1 VQFPLIQG
9 NLSSIQRLEIFDLY
23 KGFIMD
29 FTLDFEKPVSELENQ
44 IRVLREASHSPNIDI
59 SHEIEALQSKVNRML
74 EDIYTKLTPWERTQL
89 SRHPQR
95 PHTID
100 YIDKIVTDFHEV
112 HGDRRFSDDPSM
124 ITGFGFIDGRKVA
137 VIGIEKGRKT
147 QDKIKRNFGMANPE
161 GYRKALRI
169 MNLASQFQ
177 IPVVTFVDTPGAYPG
192 IGAEERGQA
201 LAIAQNL
208 EEMFNIKSPIVSI
221 IIGEGGSGG
230 ALGIAIADKVFMM
243 EYSIYSVIS
252 PESCA
257 SILWSD
263 PKMAETAANSLQLS
277 PNKALELK
285 VIDGIIKEPAGGAHR
300 HPEQAI
306 QKVKDYITQN
316 LASLASLDL
325 DLMMQMRFE
334 KFREM
339 GNTTLVLDN
348 QEENKG

>member
-1 VQFPLIQG
+1 M
-9 NLSSIQRLEIFDLY
+9 E
-23 KGFIMD
+23 
-29 FTLDFEKPVSELENQ
+29 FTLDFEKPISELENQ
-44 IRVLREASHSPNIDI
+44 IRILKEASNTPNIDI
-59 SHEIEALQSKVNRML
+59 SHEIEALQNKVNRML
-74 EDIYTKLTPWERTQL
+74 EEIYTKLTPWERTQL
-89 SRHPQR
+89 SRHPNR
-95 PHTID
+95 PHAID
-100 YIDKIVTDFHEV
+100 YIEKIVTDFHEV

-124 ITGFGFIDGRKVA
+124 ITGFGFVDGKKVA
-137 VIGIEKGRKT
+137 IIGIEKGRKT

-177 IPVVTFVDTPGAYPG
+177 LPIITFVDTPGAYPG

-208 EEMFNIKSPIVSI
+208 EEMFNIKAPIISVV
-221 IIGEGGSGG
+221 IGEGGSGG
-230 ALGIAIADKVFMM
+230 ALGVAIADKVFMM
-243 EYSIYSVIS
+243 EYSVYSVIS

-300 HPEQAI
+300 YPDQAI
-306 QKVKDYITQN
+306 QKVKEMLNQSLI
-316 LASLASLDL
+316 SLANQDL
-325 DLMMQMRFE
+325 DYLMQMRFE
-334 KFREM
+334 KFRQM
-339 GNTTLVLDN
+339 GNATLTLDN
-348 QEENKG
+348 SEDMKG

>member
-1 VQFPLIQG
+1 
-9 NLSSIQRLEIFDLY
+9 
-23 KGFIMD
+23 MD
-29 FTLDFEKPVSELENQ
+29 FTLEFERPVSELENQ
-44 IRVLREASHSPNIDI
+44 IRVLKEASNTPNIDI
-59 SHEIEALQSKVNRML
+59 SHEIEALQAKVNRML
-74 EDIYTKLTPWERTQL
+74 EEIYTKLTPWERTQL
-89 SRHPQR
+89 SRHPNR
-95 PHTID
+95 PHAID
-100 YIDKIVTDFHEV
+100 YIEKIVTDFHEV
-112 HGDRRFSDDPSM
+112 HGDRRFADDPSM
-124 ITGFGFIDGRKVA
+124 VTGFGYIEGKKVA

-169 MNLASQFQ
+169 MNLASQFG

-208 EEMFNIKSPIVSI
+208 EEMFNVKAPIISI

-230 ALGIAIADKVFMM
+230 ALGIAIADKVWMM
-243 EYSIYSVIS
+243 EYSVYSVIS

-300 HPEQAI
+300 HADQAI
-306 QKVKDYITQN
+306 LKVKDAILQ
-316 LASLASLDL
+316 SLQGLENQDL

-334 KFREM
+334 KFRQM
-339 GNTTLVLDN
+339 GNTTLTIDSS
-348 QEENKG
+348 EESKG

>member
-1 VQFPLIQG
+1 
-9 NLSSIQRLEIFDLY
+9 
-23 KGFIMD
+23 MD
-29 FTLDFEKPVSELENQ
+29 FTLEFEKPVSELENQ
-44 IRVLREASHSPNIDI
+44 IRILKEATQSPNIDI

-74 EDIYTKLTPWERTQL
+74 EEIFSKLSPWERTQL

-95 PHTID
+95 PHAID
-100 YIDKIVTDFHEV
+100 YIDRIVTDFHEV

-124 ITGFGFIDGRKVA
+124 VTGFGYLDGKKVA

-169 MNLASQFQ
+169 MTLASQFN
-177 IPVVTFVDTPGAYPG
+177 IPVITFVDTPGAYPG

-208 EEMFNIKSPIVSI
+208 EEMFNVKSPIISV

-243 EYSIYSVIS
+243 EYSVYSVIS

-263 PKMAETAANSLQLS
+263 SKMAETAANALQLS
-277 PNKALELK
+277 PNKAYELK

-300 HPEQAI
+300 YPDQAI
-306 QKVKDYITQN
+306 AKVKEQIIQ
-316 LASLASLDL
+316 SLAGLESQDL
-325 DLMMQMRFE
+325 DMMMQMRFE
-334 KFREM
+334 KFRQM
-339 GNTTLVLDN
+339 GNTTLTIDN
-348 QEENKG
+348 T

>member
-1 VQFPLIQG
+1 
-9 NLSSIQRLEIFDLY
+9 
-23 KGFIMD
+23 MD
-29 FTLDFEKPVSELENQ
+29 FTLDFERPVSELENQ
-44 IRVLREASHSPNIDI
+44 IRVLKESSHSPNIDI
-59 SHEIEALQSKVNRML
+59 SHEIEALQAKVNGML
-74 EDIYTKLTPWERTQL
+74 EEIYQKLTPWERTQL
-89 SRHPQR
+89 SRHPHR
-95 PHTID
+95 PHAID
-100 YIDKIVTDFHEV
+100 YIEKIITDFHEI
-112 HGDRRFSDDPSM
+112 HGDRRFADDPSM
-124 ITGFGFIDGRKVA
+124 ITGFGYINNQKVA

-147 QDKIKRNFGMANPE
+147 QDKIKRNFGMSNPE
-161 GYRKALRI
+161 GYRKALRL
-169 MNLASQFQ
+169 MNLASQFN

-208 EEMFNIKSPIVSI
+208 EEMFNIKTPIISI

-230 ALGIAIADKVFMM
+230 ALGVAIADRVLMM

-300 HPEQAI
+300 HPEEAI
-306 QKVKDYITQN
+306 NVVREAIVQN
-316 LASLASLDL
+316 LQTLLKLDP
-325 DLMMQMRFE
+325 DLVMQMRFD
-334 KFREM
+334 KFRQM
-339 GNTTLVLDN
+339 GNSTLMIDSLEDTR
-348 QEENKG
+348 E